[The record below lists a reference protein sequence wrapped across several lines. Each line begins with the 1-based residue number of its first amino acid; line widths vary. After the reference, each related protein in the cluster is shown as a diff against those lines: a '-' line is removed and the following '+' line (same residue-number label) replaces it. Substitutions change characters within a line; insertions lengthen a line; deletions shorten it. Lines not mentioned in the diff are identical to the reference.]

1 LCRLLDM
8 NEGLCVWSINKCL
21 FRMIRNEAMKR
32 KQGFTLVELLVVI
45 AIIALLMGILIPA
58 LTRAREVARRVV
70 CSNNCKQIGVAMI
83 AYSSDTD
90 LLPFSGGRDPT
101 YRGDWM
107 GDSDDTES
115 HPFVAYRGGT
125 DDPRVWPDGQ
135 LIPMR
140 LACLYARNYISDPK
154 VFYCPSN
161 KDTQYQYKSYTDP
174 TKWGTLPQ
182 TINATPSSTGTT
194 NEWVRVGYDYYPID
208 DGAILV
214 PDAVSTLKTPKY
226 TARRYSQL
234 NKNCPYAADR
244 MWSRTS
250 FNHKSGIDK
259 ATNRLQNG
267 GINALFKD
275 GHVRFVKDEAVTYVY
290 GDKRGGPVVTNET
303 VFFNAYWNSYWD
315 IPNQPRD
322 PHLESSVLYYFIY
335 KMIQP

>member
-1 LCRLLDM
+1 
-8 NEGLCVWSINKCL
+8 
-21 FRMIRNEAMKR
+21 
-32 KQGFTLVELLVVI
+32 
-45 AIIALLMGILIPA
+45 
-58 LTRAREVARRVV
+58 
-70 CSNNCKQIGVAMI
+70 MI

-90 LLPFSGGRDPT
+90 LLPFYGGTDPT
-101 YRGDWM
+101 YKGIAASGRNFTAA
-107 GDSDDTES
+107 SDDSES
-115 HPFVAYRGGT
+115 HPYVAYRLGSDFT
-125 DDPRVWPDGQ
+125 WPDGQ

-140 LACLYARNYISDPK
+140 LACLYARGYISDPK
-154 VFYCPSN
+154 VLYCPSN

-182 TINATPSSTGTT
+182 TINDTPSSTGTV
-194 NEWVRVGYDYYPID
+194 NQWVRVGYDYYPID
-208 DGAILV
+208 DGATLV
-214 PDAVSTLKTPKY
+214 PDTVTTLKIPKY

-290 GDKRGGPVVTNET
+290 GNARGGPVVTNET
-303 VFFNAYWNSYWD
+303 AFFNAYWNNLWD
-315 IPNQPRD
+315 IPGQPHPSD
-322 PHLESSVLYYFIY
+322 VDSGVLYYYIY